1 MDLFT
6 GKWSGNLWFQ
16 AMCFGKGYIVAYFE
30 AKVKGIVILKRLP
43 KNYILKVRTPQ
54 AVLAS
59 KGIEFLTKVNGDTI
73 ITVLEGEV
81 GFSDINGKNTV
92 VARKKSDFYMPA
104 RGITHQRGVYKFEH
118 YTKMIGIKGE
128 AATKKGGY
136 FRIEELL
143 LYLEVYYGWDKPS
156 NVTGKNMGEI
166 HPKGGYNE
174 GQLCNNVCNDSM
186 CCSCIFN

>member
-1 MDLFT
+1 MQYLVKILRGLLISIVLIPCIFQISAQEKHQAPMDLFT

-43 KNYILKVRTPQ
+43 KNYIFKVRTPQ

-92 VARKKSDFYMPA
+92 VARKNQTS
-104 RGITHQRGVYKFEH
+104 TCQQ
-118 YTKMIGIKGE
+118 GE
-128 AATKKGGY
+128 LPTNAVS
-136 FRIEELL
+136 IN
-143 LYLEVYYGWDKPS
+143 S
-156 NVTGKNMGEI
+156 NI
-166 HPKGGYNE
+166 IPK
-174 GQLCNNVCNDSM
+174 
-186 CCSCIFN
+186 